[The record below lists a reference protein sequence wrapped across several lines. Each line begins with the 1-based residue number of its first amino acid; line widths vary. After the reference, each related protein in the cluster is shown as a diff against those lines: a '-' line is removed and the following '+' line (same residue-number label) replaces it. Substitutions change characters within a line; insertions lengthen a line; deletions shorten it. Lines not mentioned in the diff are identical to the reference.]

1 MLHQMMAITNVLT
14 LLSCVLLPLVNLS
27 SLDVNVDCDNTTL
40 IQPPRVAPYSN
51 GSSLSSVNNTSQ
63 LIISDEESAS
73 GDVHSIGNNNSTIK
87 NINIINEQDRLCI
100 TEFLSSFPD
109 YLTYS
114 LILVL
119 IACGVYQMMISVL
132 KMVVLTICGISYLI
146 IVNTV
151 SAYLFEYEDQ
161 ILQQY
166 E

>member
-1 MLHQMMAITNVLT
+1 MLWQYFSKRKRKKSKVNPFLY
-14 LLSCVLLPLVNLS
+14 LLQVNLS

-73 GDVHSIGNNNSTIK
+73 GDVHSIGNNNTIK

-109 YLTYS
+109 VRFSTIQLRNCLVCFNGWFLAS
-114 LILVL
+114 LRQVKHFCKPFIP
-119 IACGVYQMMISVL
+119 YFTS
-132 KMVVLTICGISYLI
+132 
-146 IVNTV
+146 
-151 SAYLFEYEDQ
+151 
-161 ILQQY
+161 
-166 E
+166 

>member
-1 MLHQMMAITNVLT
+1 MLWQYFSKRKRKKSKVNPFLY
-14 LLSCVLLPLVNLS
+14 LLQVNLS

-73 GDVHSIGNNNSTIK
+73 GDVHSIGNNNTIK

-109 YLTYS
+109 VRFSTIQLRNCVVCFNGWFLASLRQVEHFSAEPLS
-114 LILVL
+114 LILL
-119 IACGVYQMMISVL
+119 HKLG
-132 KMVVLTICGISYLI
+132 
-146 IVNTV
+146 
-151 SAYLFEYEDQ
+151 
-161 ILQQY
+161 
-166 E
+166 